1 MDVVPAEEKINGN
14 YDVGVCSKLFLS
26 ASFLLHLSQTKS
38 RLCDILSFLISGI
51 SINVFTEMETEK
63 WQPAPPLDEFEG
75 SDTSFPVTVFKLLLW
90 TWISVRKIVQ
100 EQDDR
105 FNHTNIKSS

>member
-1 MDVVPAEEKINGN
+1 
-14 YDVGVCSKLFLS
+14 
-26 ASFLLHLSQTKS
+26 
-38 RLCDILSFLISGI
+38 
-51 SINVFTEMETEK
+51 METEK